1 MDAACDHL
9 AEYRLAGEFRVGM
22 KPLRV
27 IGAGEIK
34 DLLPGNRPFTRFS
47 AFSYLEI
54 LKRAVRHDGHKG
66 LFPGHRC
73 GFLQQIRYGPRAAHP
88 ARGSNLPGR
97 LSQAT
102 GRPAC
107 RSSRAQ
113 VSGTIPPP
121 GCRARRAA
129 SRLPGHDRETRWPRS
144 EEHTS
149 ELQSLLRTSYAVFCL
164 KNKTTNTTHYS

>member
-34 DLLPGNRPFTRFS
+34 YLLPGNRSFPRFS

-66 LFPGHRC
+66 LFTGHRADS
-73 GFLQQIRYGPRAAHP
+73 F
-88 ARGSNLPGR
+88 
-97 LSQAT
+97 T
-102 GRPAC
+102 
-107 RSSRAQ
+107 RSTTA
-113 VSGTIPPP
+113 
-121 GCRARRAA
+121 RARPIPTAA
-129 SRLPGHDRETRWPRS
+129 QTFIRVRPQQTALPP
-144 EEHTS
+144 
-149 ELQSLLRTSYAVFCL
+149 L
-164 KNKTTNTTHYS
+164 